1 MPNYEYRCTRCGHQ
15 FEVTHAVG
23 ETVERCERCRAPVRR
38 VFSPVGIIFKGSGF
52 HINDYRKTS
61 DSTTGDGKT
70 AGDGKAAAEG
80 KGAGKGK
87 AATPA
92 ASGEKTGGDAPA
104 TASGTGAGTT
114 RP

>member
-1 MPNYEYRCTRCGHQ
+1 MPIYEYRCTRCGHQ

-52 HINDYRKTS
+52 HVTDYRKTS
-61 DSTTGDGKT
+61 DSPTGDGK
-70 AGDGKAAAEG
+70 ASGDGKA
-80 KGAGKGK
+80 AGKGK

-92 ASGEKTGGDAPA
+92 ASGEKTGGDASA
-104 TASGTGAGTT
+104 AASGTGAGTT
-114 RP
+114 RS

>member
-1 MPNYEYRCTRCGHQ
+1 MPIYEYRCTRCGHQ

-52 HINDYRKTS
+52 HVTDYRKTS
-61 DSTTGDGKT
+61 DSATGDGKT
-70 AGDGKAAAEG
+70 AGDGKAA
-80 KGAGKGK
+80 GKGK
-87 AATPA
+87 AATPG

-114 RP
+114 RS